1 MRVAIVGSRGF
12 DFPEAYGILE
22 EAIKE
27 SGFEITEVVCGEAP
41 GAGTVGRLWAEDH
54 GIPVVSF
61 PARWDDVSVK
71 GAVVKTN
78 KWGKPYNAIAGKM
91 RNIEMA
97 VYCDAVIACWDR
109 KSPGTRHMIEQSG
122 IRGKKVFVK
131 HYTDTVGI

>member
-1 MRVAIVGSRGF
+1 MKVAIVGSRGF
-12 DFPEAYGILE
+12 SSYELLE

-41 GAGTVGRLWAEDH
+41 GADTIGRLWAEDH
-54 GIPVVSF
+54 SIPVASF
-61 PARWDDVSVK
+61 PADWKNIDVP
-71 GAVVKTN
+71 GAVIKSN
-78 KWGKPYNAIAGKM
+78 SYGFYNAIAGKM

-97 VYCDAVIACWDR
+97 VYCDAVIACWDQ

-131 HYTDTVGI
+131 HFKPGRIL